1 MAFFDIDENMLG
13 EIVITPVVFFNT
25 FSFIFCEISL
35 RNKKKMNLQI
45 ALKVT
50 SAIAVE
56 VSFELLDPP
65 KR

>member
-1 MAFFDIDENMLG
+1 
-13 EIVITPVVFFNT
+13 
-25 FSFIFCEISL
+25 
-35 RNKKKMNLQI
+35 MNLQI